1 MNKRPIWEGDRW
13 RIRVMINGKTKYFSS
28 YIPGARGRRECMD
41 KYNDWLDGKC
51 VERLKFEIAWQR
63 FIDRQEARNGSDS
76 PHVYNLKQ
84 LGRLYI
90 VPQLE
95 GCQLSRLTV
104 DDFQD
109 VIDNARPTRANTQ
122 KNAKLSV
129 KTLKNIRGT
138 LTQFIKFAVA
148 RGYMEPLKDD
158 IYIPA
163 GHETKE
169 KEILQPSDITKLFDQ
184 QLDDWY
190 INYFRLATVCGLRP
204 GECLGLQWQDIDFV
218 RKTITIVRSI
228 NTHRQITEGKN
239 KNARR
244 EIGLSDIAASI
255 LQDQKAKTADM
266 SVKWVFPNPVG
277 AMSSQSATS
286 KAWNRLKDKTGIPGT
301 PYSLRHTFISML
313 KYDVPESMIRSIV
326 GHSVSMD
333 TLGTYGHRVDGELQ
347 RTAALVD
354 ETLKKAMQ

>member
-163 GHETKE
+163 G
-169 KEILQPSDITKLFDQ
+169 
-184 QLDDWY
+184 
-190 INYFRLATVCGLRP
+190 
-204 GECLGLQWQDIDFV
+204 
-218 RKTITIVRSI
+218 TITAFSNLDFTPSWRLRS
-228 NTHRQITEGKN
+228 
-239 KNARR
+239 
-244 EIGLSDIAASI
+244 DFASI
-255 LQDQKAKTADM
+255 
-266 SVKWVFPNPVG
+266 P
-277 AMSSQSATS
+277 
-286 KAWNRLKDKTGIPGT
+286 
-301 PYSLRHTFISML
+301 
-313 KYDVPESMIRSIV
+313 
-326 GHSVSMD
+326 
-333 TLGTYGHRVDGELQ
+333 
-347 RTAALVD
+347 
-354 ETLKKAMQ
+354 